1 MNQQFFE
8 KVLPTQGNICV
19 AGITAEGVI
28 QPFLTA
34 DFDKALSRLD
44 SLTQKRTNVYYTPA
58 TFEGMRRKAS
68 ESVYVK
74 SFFLDIDCMHG
85 KEDQKYD
92 SKEEALTALQD
103 FCADIDWPMPVLV
116 DSGGGI
122 HAYWIFDE
130 EVPAD
135 VWKPYARAF
144 KQTCLNNNLK
154 IDENVPADAAR
165 LMRVPGS
172 FNFRYNP
179 PTEAKLLTEVYT
191 YPFESLIEKLDPI
204 EEPFDL
210 TKVEKGLDEET
221 KALFEKKNGNYEYVF
236 SKLAVDSLE
245 GNGCAQIKEIIERA
259 ATCPEPLWYAGLSV
273 AARCIDGA
281 DAIHRISEDYPLY
294 SYADT
299 ERKAAQSLREASWA
313 HGCDAFARENAAGC
327 EGCPHRARLGK
338 AGPIMLARVIKLAV
352 EPAAPVTSSTDA
364 GEPTEEADQAQSVR
378 QDTDSKDILVFPDFL
393 QPFFRP
399 INGGVWFQAPPRIT
413 KDGKKIPVDP
423 EMLISTDLYPIQ
435 RLFSPHEGEC
445 LLMRLVLPHDATR
458 EFLMPLKD
466 VTAPERMKSV
476 LAANSVAFEPAY
488 APRIAS
494 YLMKW
499 ASYLIQTRRANI
511 MRIQQGWTEEHESFV
526 LGSTEFTATERRH
539 CPPSPAARNI
549 VKYIKEAGT
558 LDAWKNAAK
567 MFNDPGY
574 EMHAFTML
582 CGFATPLIEFTNIN
596 GVVLSLY
603 GGSGTGKTG
612 ALYGAMSI
620 WGQPEGLTINDAT
633 PNALNQRMISS
644 KNITFGLDEQTNL
657 EGKVASDV
665 AYKTSSGRPKLRM
678 RASTNEE
685 REMEFV
691 TRLISIMT
699 TNTSLIDIIS
709 TYKNNTSAEEMRI
722 LEPTVTAPHDGPYA
736 LTSQRGI
743 EMFDTF
749 NSNYGH
755 AGPVYIQHLLNI
767 GASDLRHQLQH
778 EYLLVGQ
785 EFTNS
790 GEYRF
795 IANLIA
801 AVRAASRYARDAGL
815 VDFDIDRITKVVGEL
830 FVDIITKKRR
840 ADANTREDVLGDFI
854 NKNIQNMLVLR
865 DGKVTIAPRGPLYVR
880 AEVDENTIY
889 VSSSAIKGFLHE
901 TRLGIKEFESRLTKA
916 GIMKGKVRKQMAAGW
931 NDAVGSTNVQ
941 AYVFETDISALFKEV
956 ENGETAS
963 AGTAS

>member
-19 AGITAEGVI
+19 AGITTDGKI

-34 DFDKALSRLD
+34 DFDVALSQLESFAR
-44 SLTQKRTNVYYTPA
+44 KGVNVYFTPA
-58 TFEGMRRKAS
+58 TYEGMRRKAY

-74 SFFLDIDCMHG
+74 SFFLDLDCLHG
-85 KEDQKYD
+85 KEDQRYD

-103 FCADIDWPMPVLV
+103 FCADIDWPMPVLI
-116 DSGGGI
+116 DSGGGV

-130 EVPAD
+130 EVPAQ
-135 VWKPYARAF
+135 VWKKYARAF
-144 KQTCLNNNLK
+144 KQTCMSKGLK
-154 IDENVPADAAR
+154 IDEGVPADAAR

-172 FNFRYNP
+172 VNFRYDP
-179 PTEAKLLTEVYT
+179 PTESKLLTEVYT
-191 YPFESLIEKLDPI
+191 YPFESLIENLDPI

-210 TKVEKGLDEET
+210 TKVEKGMDEDT
-221 KALFEKKNGNYEYVF
+221 KALFDKKNGNYEYVF

-245 GNGCAQIKEIIERA
+245 GNGCAQIKQIIEQA

-273 AARCIDGA
+273 AARCVDGA
-281 DAIHRISEDYPLY
+281 DAIHRISEDYPMY

-313 HGCDAFARENAAGC
+313 HGCDAFARENASAC
-327 EGCPHRARLGK
+327 EGCPHRARIGK

-352 EPAAPVTSSTDA
+352 EPVQPPA
-364 GEPTEEADQAQSVR
+364 GEATEEADQAQSVR
-378 QDTDSKDILVFPDFL
+378 EEADSKNLLVFPDFL

-399 INGGVWFQAPPRIT
+399 VNGGVWFQPPPRIT
-413 KDGKKIPVDP
+413 KDGKKIPTDP
-423 EMLISTDLYPIQ
+423 EMLISTDLYPTQ
-435 RLFSPHEGEC
+435 RLFSPHDGEC

-458 EFLMPLKD
+458 EFLMPLRE
-466 VTAPERMKSV
+466 VTSPERMKAV

-488 APRIAS
+488 APKIAS

-511 MRIQQGWTEEHESFV
+511 MRIQQGWTEDHESFV
-526 LGSTEFTATERRH
+526 LGATEYTATEKRH

-549 VKYIKEAGT
+549 VKYVKESGT
-558 LDAWKNAAK
+558 LEGWQAAAK
-567 MFNDPGY
+567 LFNDPGY

-582 CGFATPLIEFTNIN
+582 CGFATPLIEFTNVN

-633 PNALNQRMISS
+633 PNALNQRMITS

-678 RASTNEE
+678 RASSNEE

-722 LEPTVTAPHDGPYA
+722 LEPTVTAPSSGEYA
-736 LTSQRGI
+736 LTSERGI
-743 EMFDTF
+743 AMFDAF
-749 NSNYGH
+749 NKHYGH
-755 AGPVYIQHLLNI
+755 AGPIYVQHLMKL
-767 GASDLRHQLQH
+767 GASELRHQIQN
-778 EYLLVGQ
+778 EYLKVGQ

-801 AVRAASRYARDAGL
+801 TVRAASRYIRDAGL
-815 VDFDIDRITKVVGEL
+815 VDFDIDRIIKVVGEL
-830 FVDIITKKRR
+830 FMDIIYKKRR

-880 AEVDENTIY
+880 AEVDDNTIF
-889 VSSSAIKGFLHE
+889 VSSSAIKTFLHE
-901 TRLGIKEFESRLTKA
+901 TRLGVKEFESRLTKA
-916 GIMKGKVRKQMAAGW
+916 GILKGKVRKQMASGW

-941 AYVFETDISALFKEV
+941 AYVFETDISNLFKEV
-956 ENGETAS
+956 NNGEAATTGPA
-963 AGTAS
+963 A

>member
-19 AGITAEGVI
+19 AGITTDGKI

-34 DFDKALSRLD
+34 DFDVALSQLESFAR
-44 SLTQKRTNVYYTPA
+44 KGVNVYFTPA
-58 TFEGMRRKAS
+58 TYEGMRRKAY

-74 SFFLDIDCMHG
+74 SFFLDLDCLHG
-85 KEDQKYD
+85 KEDQRYD

-103 FCADIDWPMPVLV
+103 FCADIDWPMPVLI
-116 DSGGGI
+116 DSGGGV

-130 EVPAD
+130 EVPAGI
-135 VWKPYARAF
+135 WKKYARAF
-144 KQTCLNNNLK
+144 KQTCMSKGLK
-154 IDENVPADAAR
+154 IDEGVPADAAR

-172 FNFRYNP
+172 VNFRYDP
-179 PTEAKLLTEVYT
+179 PTESKLLTEVYT
-191 YPFESLIEKLDPI
+191 YPFESLIENLDPI

-210 TKVEKGLDEET
+210 TKVEKGMDEDT
-221 KALFEKKNGNYEYVF
+221 KALFDKKNGNYEYVF

-245 GNGCAQIKEIIERA
+245 GNGCAQIKQIIEQA

-273 AARCIDGA
+273 AARCVDGA
-281 DAIHRISEDYPLY
+281 DAIHRISEDYPMY

-313 HGCDAFARENAAGC
+313 HGCDAFARENASAC
-327 EGCPHRARLGK
+327 EGCPHRARIGK

-352 EPAAPVTSSTDA
+352 EPVQPPA
-364 GEPTEEADQAQSVR
+364 GEATEEADQAQSVR
-378 QDTDSKDILVFPDFL
+378 EEADSKNLLVFPDFL

-399 INGGVWFQAPPRIT
+399 VNGGVWFQPPPRIT
-413 KDGKKIPVDP
+413 KDGKKIPTDP
-423 EMLISTDLYPIQ
+423 EMLISTDLYPTQ
-435 RLFSPHEGEC
+435 RLFSPHDGEC

-458 EFLMPLKD
+458 EFLMPLRE
-466 VTAPERMKSV
+466 VTSPERMKAV

-488 APRIAS
+488 APKIAS

-511 MRIQQGWTEEHESFV
+511 MRIQQGWTEDHESFV
-526 LGSTEFTATERRH
+526 LGATEYTATEKRH

-549 VKYIKEAGT
+549 VKYVKESGT
-558 LDAWKNAAK
+558 LEGWQAAAK
-567 MFNDPGY
+567 LFNDPGY

-582 CGFATPLIEFTNIN
+582 CGFATPLIEFTNVN

-633 PNALNQRMISS
+633 PNALNQRMITS

-678 RASTNEE
+678 RASSNEE

-722 LEPTVTAPHDGPYA
+722 LEPTVTAPSSGEYA
-736 LTSQRGI
+736 LTSERGI
-743 EMFDTF
+743 AMFDAF
-749 NSNYGH
+749 NKHYGH
-755 AGPVYIQHLLNI
+755 AGPVYVQHLMKL
-767 GASDLRHQLQH
+767 GASELRHQIQN
-778 EYLLVGQ
+778 EYLKVGQ

-801 AVRAASRYARDAGL
+801 TVRAASRYVRDAGL

-830 FVDIITKKRR
+830 FMDIIYKKRR

-880 AEVDENTIY
+880 AEVDDNTIF
-889 VSSSAIKGFLHE
+889 VSSSAIKTFLHE
-901 TRLGIKEFESRLTKA
+901 TRLGVKEFESRLTKA
-916 GIMKGKVRKQMAAGW
+916 GILKGKVRKQMASGW

-941 AYVFETDISALFKEV
+941 AYVFETDISNLFKEV
-956 ENGETAS
+956 NNGEAATTGPA
-963 AGTAS
+963 A

>member
-19 AGITAEGVI
+19 AGITTDGKI

-34 DFDKALSRLD
+34 DFDVALSQLESFAR
-44 SLTQKRTNVYYTPA
+44 KGVNVYFTPA
-58 TFEGMRRKAS
+58 TYEGMRRKAY

-74 SFFLDIDCMHG
+74 SFFLDLDCLHG
-85 KEDQKYD
+85 KEDQRYD

-103 FCADIDWPMPVLV
+103 FCAAIDWPMPVLI
-116 DSGGGI
+116 DSGGGV

-130 EVPAD
+130 EVPAGI
-135 VWKPYARAF
+135 WKKYARAF
-144 KQTCLNNNLK
+144 KQTCMSKGLK
-154 IDENVPADAAR
+154 IDEGVPADAAR

-172 FNFRYNP
+172 VNFRYDP
-179 PTEAKLLTEVYT
+179 PTESKLLTEVYT
-191 YPFESLIEKLDPI
+191 YPFESLIENLDPI

-210 TKVEKGLDEET
+210 TKVEKGMDEDT
-221 KALFEKKNGNYEYVF
+221 KALFDKKNGNYEYVF

-245 GNGCAQIKEIIERA
+245 GNGCAQIKQIIEQA

-273 AARCIDGA
+273 AARCVDGA
-281 DAIHRISEDYPLY
+281 DAIHRISEDYPMY

-313 HGCDAFARENAAGC
+313 HGCDAFARENASAC
-327 EGCPHRARLGK
+327 EGCPHRARIGK

-352 EPAAPVTSSTDA
+352 EPVQPPA
-364 GEPTEEADQAQSVR
+364 GEAAEEADQAQSVR
-378 QDTDSKDILVFPDFL
+378 EEADPKNLLVFPDFL

-399 INGGVWFQAPPRIT
+399 INGGVWFQPPPRIT
-413 KDGKKIPVDP
+413 KDGKKIPTDP
-423 EMLISTDLYPIQ
+423 EMLISTDLYPTQ
-435 RLFSPHEGEC
+435 RLFSPHDGEC

-458 EFLMPLKD
+458 EFLMPLRE
-466 VTAPERMKSV
+466 VTSPERMKAV

-488 APRIAS
+488 APKIAS

-511 MRIQQGWTEEHESFV
+511 MRIQQGWTEDHESFV
-526 LGSTEFTATERRH
+526 LGATEYTATEKRH

-549 VKYIKEAGT
+549 VKYVKESGT
-558 LDAWKNAAK
+558 LEGWQAAAK
-567 MFNDPGY
+567 LFNDPGY

-582 CGFATPLIEFTNIN
+582 CGFATPLIEFTNVN

-633 PNALNQRMISS
+633 PNALNQRMVSS

-678 RASTNEE
+678 RASSNEE

-722 LEPTVTAPHDGPYA
+722 LEPTVTAPSSGEYA
-736 LTSQRGI
+736 LTSERGI
-743 EMFDTF
+743 AMFDAF
-749 NSNYGH
+749 NKHYGH
-755 AGPVYIQHLLNI
+755 AGPVYVQHLMKL
-767 GASDLRHQLQH
+767 GASELRHQIQN
-778 EYLLVGQ
+778 EYLKVGQ

-801 AVRAASRYARDAGL
+801 TVRAASRYIRDAGL
-815 VDFDIDRITKVVGEL
+815 VDFDIDRIIKVVGEL
-830 FVDIITKKRR
+830 FTDIIYKKRR

-880 AEVDENTIY
+880 AEVDDNTIF
-889 VSSSAIKGFLHE
+889 VSSSAIKTFLHE
-901 TRLGIKEFESRLTKA
+901 TRLGVKEFESRLTKA
-916 GIMKGKVRKQMAAGW
+916 GILKGKVRKQMASGW

-941 AYVFETDISALFKEV
+941 AYVFETDISNLFKEV
-956 ENGETAS
+956 NNGEAATTGPA
-963 AGTAS
+963 A

>member
-19 AGITAEGVI
+19 AGITTDGKI

-34 DFDKALSRLD
+34 DFDVALSQLESFAR
-44 SLTQKRTNVYYTPA
+44 KGVNVYFTPA
-58 TFEGMRRKAS
+58 TYEGMRRKAY

-74 SFFLDIDCMHG
+74 SFFLDLDCLHG
-85 KEDQKYD
+85 KEDQRYD

-103 FCADIDWPMPVLV
+103 FCADIDWPMPVLI
-116 DSGGGI
+116 DSGGGV

-130 EVPAD
+130 EVPAQ
-135 VWKPYARAF
+135 VWKKYARAF
-144 KQTCLNNNLK
+144 KQTCMSKGLK
-154 IDENVPADAAR
+154 IDEGVPADAAR

-172 FNFRYNP
+172 VNFRYDP
-179 PTEAKLLTEVYT
+179 PTESKLLTEVYT
-191 YPFESLIEKLDPI
+191 YPFESLIENLDPI

-210 TKVEKGLDEET
+210 TKVEKGMDEDT
-221 KALFEKKNGNYEYVF
+221 KALFDKKNGNYEYVF

-245 GNGCAQIKEIIERA
+245 GNGCAQIKQIIEQA

-273 AARCIDGA
+273 AARCVDGA
-281 DAIHRISEDYPLY
+281 DAIHRISEDYPMY

-313 HGCDAFARENAAGC
+313 HGCDAFARENASAC
-327 EGCPHRARLGK
+327 EGCPHRARIGK

-352 EPAAPVTSSTDA
+352 EPVQPPA
-364 GEPTEEADQAQSVR
+364 GEATEEADQAQSVR
-378 QDTDSKDILVFPDFL
+378 EEADSKNLLVFPDFL

-399 INGGVWFQAPPRIT
+399 VNGGVWFQPPPRIT
-413 KDGKKIPVDP
+413 KDGKKIPTDP
-423 EMLISTDLYPIQ
+423 EMLISTDLYPTQ
-435 RLFSPHEGEC
+435 RLFSPHDGEC

-458 EFLMPLKD
+458 EFLMPLRE
-466 VTAPERMKSV
+466 VTSPERMKAV

-488 APRIAS
+488 APKIAS

-511 MRIQQGWTEEHESFV
+511 MRIQQGWTEDHESFV
-526 LGSTEFTATERRH
+526 LGATEYTATEKRH

-549 VKYIKEAGT
+549 VKYVKESGT
-558 LDAWKNAAK
+558 LEGWQAAAK
-567 MFNDPGY
+567 LFNDPGY

-582 CGFATPLIEFTNIN
+582 CGFATPLIEFTNVN

-633 PNALNQRMISS
+633 PNALNQRMITS

-678 RASTNEE
+678 RASSNEE

-722 LEPTVTAPHDGPYA
+722 LEPTVTAPSSGEYA
-736 LTSQRGI
+736 LTSERGI
-743 EMFDTF
+743 AMFDAF
-749 NSNYGH
+749 NKHYGH
-755 AGPVYIQHLLNI
+755 AGPVYVQHLMKL
-767 GASDLRHQLQH
+767 GASELRHQIQN
-778 EYLLVGQ
+778 EYLKVGQ

-801 AVRAASRYARDAGL
+801 TVRAASRYIRDAGL

-830 FVDIITKKRR
+830 FMDIIYKKRR

-880 AEVDENTIY
+880 AEVDDNTIF
-889 VSSSAIKGFLHE
+889 VSSSAIKTFLHE
-901 TRLGIKEFESRLTKA
+901 TRLGVKEFESRLTKA
-916 GIMKGKVRKQMAAGW
+916 GILKGKVRKQMASGW

-941 AYVFETDISALFKEV
+941 AYVFETDISNLFKEV
-956 ENGETAS
+956 NNGEAATTGPA
-963 AGTAS
+963 A